1 LRGSFAYDLRIFS
14 RLNLEIGQSELKNPK
29 W

>member
-1 LRGSFAYDLRIFS
+1 LRASFAYDLRIFS
-14 RLNLEIGQSELKNPK
+14 RLNLEIGLSDLKNPK